1 MTHADCWKT
10 SGAGLRE
17 FDLSEG
23 ASRAAADRFTARA
36 SVVVAVALCGAVA
49 SGATWKG
56 TDGGSLD
63 VAENWQNAGSTYAI
77 RLQQSAPFTISED
90 GVSLPSGTTSVRLQ
104 YEYSPRAYTNRF
116 DSGWWTLKHI
126 GSFYVQGG
134 ATLVQECG
142 ILSPS
147 SEGFVTAQDVG
158 TNVSTTNTRYVI
170 SGADAQHY
178 GTTLKICAQSS
189 APAATGP
196 VQPDLIVENGGNVQL
211 TGDLQLFGGWSVSR
225 SRVSGARS
233 IMTANALQ
241 MGNME
246 AEKRPGLVREL
257 AFDDFATGTFN
268 ATSLIGGLSG
278 GNWLTVR
285 NHAAVEFKGAV
296 YLSSTECAS
305 SNNVMDVDGGMVT
318 VANAITAGSSAG
330 SWGNG
335 LVVRNGGVVR
345 LTGDDTTAVKIG
357 ESGHENFAVVT
368 GAGSALDCGSAK
380 LFVGGQTGS
389 RGDGTRNGNTLTV
402 ADGASFATASEAHV
416 GRAGNDCRLSVTNGS
431 TFVAGKL
438 CLYPSGVF
446 YAEDSSV
453 TITNGIIFSEGGGEA
468 TFRNSTVHFALPAVA
483 NLESNGGMI
492 SFHGSE
498 VTADHRFN
506 PSGAQFAMRFDD
518 SRFTFAPNEWF
529 ITGTQT
535 DASETRRL
543 VFEGADPHLKI
554 TGSSG
559 FYLRGAVT
567 LEFNLSSAGFSKD
580 HPVIDLQHA
589 SAKFNGDA
597 ATKADRTLLVNVSES
612 CPSGTYTLLR
622 GAGADTLFA
631 DGTVTCPSPRAR
643 VTTATVDGV
652 AEVQVKVRGGLIIY
666 VL

>member
-10 SGAGLRE
+10 SGAGSSRVRLDGRHAE
-17 FDLSEG
+17 R
-23 ASRAAADRFTARA
+23 SRASLAARA
-36 SVVVAVALCGAVA
+36 SVAATVALCGAVA

-56 TDGGSLD
+56 TTGGNLD
-63 VAENWQNAGSTYAI
+63 DATNWNLSGTTYAI
-77 RLQQSAPFTISED
+77 RLQQSGPFTISGD
-90 GVSLPSGTTSVRLQ
+90 GVGIPNGTASSRLQ
-104 YEYSPRAYTNRF
+104 YEYSPRAYTNHF
-116 DSGWWTLKHI
+116 AAGTLSLA
-126 GSFYVQGG
+126 GLFYVQGG
-134 ATLVQECG
+134 ATLVQESG

-147 SEGFVTAQDVG
+147 SDGFVTAQDVG

-196 VQPDLIVENGGNVQL
+196 VQPDLIVENGGNVTL
-211 TGDLQLFGGWSVSR
+211 SGDLQLFGGWSVSR
-225 SRVSGARS
+225 SRVTGARS
-233 IMTANALQ
+233 IVTANALQ
-241 MGNME
+241 MGNTE

-278 GNWLTVR
+278 GNWLAVR

-305 SNNVMDVDGGMVT
+305 SNTVMEVDGGTVT
-318 VANAITAGSSAG
+318 VANSIAAGSSAG
-330 SWGNG
+330 AWGNG
-335 LVVRNGGVVR
+335 LVIRNGGLVR
-345 LTGDDTTAVKIG
+345 LTGDSLTAVKIG
-357 ESGHENFAVVT
+357 EAGHENFAVVT
-368 GAGSALDCGSAK
+368 GAGSALDCGNAK
-380 LFVGGQTGS
+380 LFIGGQIGS
-389 RGDGTRNGNTLTV
+389 RDGTRNGNALTI

-453 TITNGIIFSEGGGEA
+453 TITNGITYSEGGGEA
-468 TFRNSTVHFALPAVA
+468 TFRNSTVHFALPATV

-498 VTADHRFN
+498 VTADRRFN

-597 ATKADRTLLVNVSES
+597 ATKSDRTLLVNVSES

-631 DGTVTCPSPRAR
+631 DGTVTCTSPRAR
-643 VTTATVDGV
+643 VVTATVDGV
-652 AEVQVKVRGGLIIY
+652 AEVQVKVRGGLVIY